1 MYKLYSYDSHTALTT
16 IEYGFAKSIL
26 NRAKELLNIAGVEID
41 LIQKI
46 PFSFQS
52 LRKCMKHHRFIRKD

>member
-1 MYKLYSYDSHTALTT
+1 MYKLYSYDNHTALTT

-26 NRAKELLNIAGVEID
+26 NRTRELLNVAGVEID

-46 PFSFQS
+46 PFSFRS